1 MMKSFNFAFP
11 EFFEKKSYIP
21 NPWNTLRRS
30 KHQLNSIKPK
40 QEKLEQNTRNKDG
53 VRLQN
58 HRKLDQYRSSPSL
71 LGPDSGIR
79 TGNKRRSEG
88 DKYFPSN
95 FETGADVLQYTS
107 KRNKVLLSF

>member
-1 MMKSFNFAFP
+1 MNLFVIFFP
-11 EFFEKKSYIP
+11 ELFEKKSCIP

-30 KHQLNSIKPK
+30 KHQLNSNKPN
-40 QEKLEQNTRNKDG
+40 QETLTQNAINKDG
-53 VRLQN
+53 IRLQN

-71 LGPDSGIR
+71 LGPNSGISN
-79 TGNKRRSEG
+79 GNKRRSEG

-107 KRNKVLLSF
+107 KRNKM